1 MTYNRVPFARRFPYQ
16 PYLVASHQTLQAQEP
31 IFWETNIYQGWLGAL
46 NHFRFVAS
54 LMEMLREIT
63 ERELNEKSMTEEPA
77 HFMKGLVESMSV
89 DYVSSPTYSGWYP
102 DLYYPSILLQMGT
115 NDHPSVIW
123 NAIVADVHPDS
134 PAFECHGNP
143 GGVIH
148 EVVGNVDFMMFA
160 VSHGAEGCVFAG
172 PIFR

>member
-1 MTYNRVPFARRFPYQ
+1 M
-16 PYLVASHQTLQAQEP
+16 ASHQTLQAQEP

-123 NAIVADVHPDS
+123 NAIVADVHSDS

-172 PIFR
+172 PVFR